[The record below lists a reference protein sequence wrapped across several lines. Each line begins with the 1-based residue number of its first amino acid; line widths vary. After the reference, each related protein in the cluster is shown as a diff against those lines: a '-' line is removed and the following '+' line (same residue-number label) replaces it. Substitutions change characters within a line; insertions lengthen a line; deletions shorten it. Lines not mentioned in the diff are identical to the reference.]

1 METSDLIARLAAQSG
16 PVRRL
21 PAPWVR
27 GLLWLAISA
36 PYVAIVVM
44 LGPMPGN
51 LAPVSRDAQFLVEQA
66 ATLATAVTASAA
78 AFFSVIPGYDRRLL
92 LLPLIPFGAWLA
104 TLGEGCLRDWIRL
117 GAQGLELRPDW
128 SCLPSAAWIGIVP
141 AVAMVIMLRRGA
153 PLFPRASVAL
163 GGLAV
168 AALANFGLRLFHLGD
183 ASIMVLFWHFGSV
196 AAVAALVAFFGR
208 KVLYW
213 QHHSSQELGRKT

>member
-1 METSDLIARLAAQSG
+1 METSDLIVRLVAQST

-21 PAPWVR
+21 PAPWLR
-27 GLLWLAISA
+27 GLLWLAIAS

-44 LGPMPGN
+44 LGPMPHD
-51 LAPVSRDAQFLVEQA
+51 LSPIQRDAQFLIEQA
-66 ATLATAVTASAA
+66 ATLATAITAAIV
-78 AFFSVIPGYDRRLL
+78 AFCSVIPGYNRRLL
-92 LLPLIPFGAWLA
+92 LLPLLPFAAWLA

-128 SCLPSAAWIGIVP
+128 GCLPSAAWIGIVP
-141 AVAMVIMLRRGA
+141 AIAIVVMLRRGA
-153 PLFPRASVAL
+153 PLFPRASIAL

-196 AAVAALVAFFGR
+196 TLLSTLAAASGR
-208 KVLYW
+208 YLLRWRHARAVPA
-213 QHHSSQELGRKT
+213 

>member
-1 METSDLIARLAAQSG
+1 MDTSDLIARLAAQSG
-16 PVRRL
+16 PVRAL

-27 GLLWLAISA
+27 GLLWLAISV

-44 LGPMPGN
+44 LGPMPSD

-66 ATLATAVTASAA
+66 ATLATAVTAGLV
-78 AFFSVIPGYDRRLL
+78 AFYSVVPGYDRRLL
-92 LLPLIPFGAWLA
+92 LLPLVPFAAWLA
-104 TLGEGCLRDWIRL
+104 TLGEGCMRDWLRL

-128 SCLPSAAWIGIVP
+128 DCLPSAAWIGIVP

-153 PLFPRASVAL
+153 PLFPRASIAL

-196 AAVAALVAFFGR
+196 A
-208 KVLYW
+208 VL
-213 QHHSSQELGRKT
+213 STLAGALGRYLLSWRHAARSEA